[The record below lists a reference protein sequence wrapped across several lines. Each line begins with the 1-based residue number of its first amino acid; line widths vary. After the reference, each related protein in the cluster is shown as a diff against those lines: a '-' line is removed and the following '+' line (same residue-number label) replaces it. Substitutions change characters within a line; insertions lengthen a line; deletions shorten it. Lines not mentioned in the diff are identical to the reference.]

1 MKISTEFSKFAN
13 EYNKNNIIQNKVAD
27 KLLRNLICKPK
38 NILDIGCGSGAICK
52 RVDWKYDSFT
62 GIDFAKGMLD
72 IHPKS
77 QHINCVYGDFND
89 ENFLNQ
95 FIDNKY
101 DYIISASA
109 LQWANDLD
117 SIFYQIGKFNTN
129 ISLAIFTSNT
139 FKTLHKTASLDS
151 ILKDTNT
158 VNELQKKYLNCKSEV
173 VNYKLEFNSIRDM
186 FRYIKQSGVSASRN
200 VLGYK
205 ETKKL
210 MEDYPLNYLEF
221 EVIFIYSH

>member
-27 KLLRNLICKPK
+27 KLLSHLIYKPK

-62 GIDFAKGMLD
+62 GIDFAQGMLD

-77 QHINCVYGDFND
+77 QYVNCVYGDFND
-89 ENFLNQ
+89 KNLINQ

-101 DYIISASA
+101 DYILSASA
-109 LQWANDLD
+109 LQWANDLED
-117 SIFYQIGKFNTN
+117 IFYQISKFNTN

-151 ILKDTNT
+151 ILKDATFID
-158 VNELQKKYLNCKSEV
+158 ELQKKYFNCKSEV
-173 VNYKLEFNSIRDM
+173 VNYKLEFNSTRDM

-210 MEDYPLNYLEF
+210 MEEYPLNYLEF
-221 EVIFIYSH
+221 EVIFIYS

>member
-89 ENFLNQ
+89 ENLLNQ

-173 VNYKLEFNSIRDM
+173 VNYKLEFNSTRDM

>member
-89 ENFLNQ
+89 ENLLNQ

-173 VNYKLEFNSIRDM
+173 VNYKLEFNSTRDM

-210 MEDYPLNYLEF
+210 MEEYPLNYLEF